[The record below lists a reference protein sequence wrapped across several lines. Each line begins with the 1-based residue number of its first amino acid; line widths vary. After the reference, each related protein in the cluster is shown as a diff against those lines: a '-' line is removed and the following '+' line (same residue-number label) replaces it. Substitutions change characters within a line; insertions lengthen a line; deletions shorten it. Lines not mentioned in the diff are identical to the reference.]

1 MRGCDLWPRCIT
13 QVDSLRFSLHHE
25 CETNA
30 NLQAAR
36 AQLEASLADVN
47 RQLQELSQ
55 ECSAMQLQHKKA
67 MQKASHGEKALD
79 KLGMEL
85 QHVRSEVHWEHTD
98 YTGST
103 PHVEWMKWGLR
114 SAGV

>member
-1 MRGCDLWPRCIT
+1 
-13 QVDSLRFSLHHE
+13 VDSLRFSLAHE

-30 NLQAAR
+30 NLQSAR
-36 AQLEASLADVN
+36 EQLEASLADVN

-67 MQKASHGEKALD
+67 VQKASHGEKALD

-85 QHVRSEVHWEHTD
+85 QHVRSEVS
-98 YTGST
+98 TG
-103 PHVEWMKWGLR
+103 R
-114 SAGV
+114 SAPMTWTGLTKWKRMTTGLCFSWMD